1 VFEDRS
7 FVIYMIKWTLL
18 YLWLFAGAVAALL
31 YPYVVFPALL
41 AVISRK
47 QNRVYTP
54 PAGDALP
61 RVAILASAFNE
72 ESRIAEKIRNFLAL
86 DYPEDRIGMWIGTD
100 GSADDTAGVVRR
112 MAAPRV
118 HLVERRERAGKTAV
132 LNVLTALAR
141 ARGAEIFVFTDIN
154 NFYRPDTVRRLAAAL
169 QEADVGLVCGR
180 TLVRGA
186 DRQIEVEGAYY
197 RLEQWL
203 KERESSRGWLA
214 GALGAVYA
222 MRAELYTE
230 LHPALINDLT
240 HPCQVAIRGYKS
252 RFDPMAI
259 SEEAAGDNP
268 VREFSRQTRMTAQGA
283 FVLATQMPALL
294 AAGCAGQFWVLL
306 SHKLMRWIAGLW
318 LIVIAVLLPLISL
331 PLTLLAALCVGVLFI
346 GWKRKAGWA
355 TFPVYF
361 FLVHLAYLNGLWRA
375 LLGERYVV
383 WKPREA

>member
-1 VFEDRS
+1 
-7 FVIYMIKWTLL
+7 LP
-18 YLWLFAGAVAALL
+18 

-47 QNRVYTP
+47 QNRFYTP
-54 PAGDALP
+54 PAGDGLP

-72 ESRIAEKIRNFLAL
+72 ESRIAEKIGNFLAA
-86 DYPEDRIGMWIGTD
+86 DYPGDRIEMWIGTD

-112 MAAPRV
+112 TAAPRV
-118 HLVERRERAGKTAV
+118 HLVERPERSGKTAV
-132 LNVLTALAR
+132 LNVLTGMAR
-141 ARGAEIFVFTDIN
+141 ARGAEVFVFTDIN
-154 NFYRPDTVRRLAAAL
+154 SFYRPDTVRRLVTAL
-169 QEADVGLVCGR
+169 QEPGVGLVCGR

-240 HPCQVAIRGYKS
+240 HPCQVAARGYKC

-259 SEEAAGDNP
+259 NEEAAGDNP
-268 VREFSRQTRMTAQGA
+268 VREFSRQTRMTAQG
-283 FVLATQMPALL
+283 VYVMATQMPALL
-294 AAGCAGQFWVLL
+294 AAGCAGQFWVML

-318 LIVIAVLLPLISL
+318 LVAIAALLPLISL
-331 PLTLLAALCVGVLFI
+331 PLTLLAAAGVVVLFLA
-346 GWKRKAGWA
+346 WKRRAGWA

-361 FLVHLAYLNGLWRA
+361 LLVHLAYLNGLWRA